1 MLKELATDRAQ
12 ILDHIKTI
20 FQAFLSGDRQAL
32 RQTHAA
38 DWIGFQ
44 GPSTGI
50 ERGIEAYMKNAEKSL
65 SSWKGTGFELLDSE
79 VQLYGDVGIV
89 YYVARYDAKDAAGKA
104 VSVPLRSVDVYRRQ
118 RGHWIQAGS
127 HISVI
132 PSAGNWGEGK

>member
-1 MLKELATDRAQ
+1 MLKEHATDREQ
-12 ILDHIKTI
+12 ILGHIQSI
-20 FQAFLSGDRQAL
+20 FQAFLSGDREAL
-32 RQTHAA
+32 RRTHTS
-38 DWIGFQ
+38 DWTGFQ

-50 ERGIEAYMKNAEKSL
+50 ERGIDAYMKNAEKSL
-65 SSWKGTGFELLDSE
+65 SSWKGTGFELLDTE

-89 YYVARYDAKDAAGKA
+89 YYVARYDARDADGKA

-132 PSAGNWGEGK
+132 PSAGNWGEGE